1 MNPGLNPSDT
11 GAAELLANLS
21 IQTIV
26 LVAFALT
33 LMRSMLLS
41 IKSRSAHAKP
51 GDVNPTSRGIAE
63 ILESL
68 IIAGVLV
75 FLIIRP
81 FFVQAFFIPS
91 ESMEPTLMGHDQ
103 GSEHDLTPSHEDS
116 IHDHIF
122 VNKLVYRYSE
132 PKHGDIIVFK
142 APLQADA
149 EDLNAG
155 RPQRENILIKRL
167 IGIGPDTIEVK
178 EGTTKDGK
186 PAYFVYRNN
195 VRLDE
200 PYIKEP
206 LSDPQSPQAIF
217 AVNQPLHLQRG
228 QLFVMGDNR
237 NNSNDSRYWGVLDR
251 SRVIGKASLIF
262 FPVNRIRV
270 LH

>member
-1 MNPGLNPSDT
+1 MNPGINPSDT

-21 IQTIV
+21 VQTIA

-33 LMRSMLLS
+33 ILRSMLLS
-41 IKSRSAHAKP
+41 IKSRSADGKQ
-51 GDVNPTSRGIAE
+51 DQINPSARGIAE

-103 GSEHDLTPSHEDS
+103 GADHEHTDT

-132 PKHGDIIVFK
+132 PQHGDIIVFK
-142 APLQADA
+142 APASADA
-149 EDLNAG
+149 ESLNLG
-155 RPQRENILIKRL
+155 RPQKENILIKRL

-178 EGTTKDGK
+178 EGVTTDGK

-200 PYIKEP
+200 PFIKEP
-206 LSDPQSPQAIF
+206 LSDPQPDHAIYG
-217 AVNQPLHLQRG
+217 VNQPLHLKPG
-228 QLFVMGDNR
+228 ELFVMGDNR
-237 NNSNDSRYWGVLDR
+237 NNSNDSRYWGTLER
-251 SRVIGKASLIF
+251 TRVIGKAAFIF
-262 FPVNRIRV
+262 FPFNRIRA